1 MKMEAMTVEK
11 SRETQTN
18 EVLTHFQSKGS
29 LTSWEAI
36 QEYRATRLADIVFRL
51 KKKGHNITTVMEE
64 SVNAD
69 GERKR
74 YARYYYV
81 R

>member
-1 MKMEAMTVEK
+1 MNNNTVEK
-11 SRETQTN
+11 SVETQTN
-18 EVLTHFQSKGS
+18 EVLTHFQTKGS

-36 QEYRATRLADIVFRL
+36 TEYRATRLADIVFRL
-51 KKKGHNITTVMEE
+51 KKKGHNIATVMEE
-64 SVNAD
+64 AVNAE

-74 YARYYYV
+74 YARYYYI

>member
-1 MKMEAMTVEK
+1 MMNNTVEK
-11 SRETQTN
+11 SVETQTN
-18 EVLTHFQSKGS
+18 EVLMHFQSHGS

-36 QEYRATRLADIVFRL
+36 DKFRATRLADIVFRL
-51 KKKGHNITTVMEE
+51 KKKGHKIVTVMEE
-64 SVNAD
+64 TVNAD